1 MADKTLGRKIIFEGI
16 TGSKLYGT
24 DLPTSDDDF
33 TGVFLPSVD
42 DLLGLQ
48 HCAGEW
54 SFSEK
59 LSQGPRNTAGDT
71 DRKFFSLQRF
81 FTLVGKGQPTQ
92 LEIFFCPPGKTIQTS
107 PEWEIIQANKDIFIS
122 QDGIQPFLGFA
133 RAQAHK
139 AVIKGN
145 NLNLINKLLTGFEHT
160 KLDSDAKLYDY
171 LEPKPGEPLGYW
183 LFGQEIPSSVNEFGY
198 TLVEIAGRSYD
209 PAIRAKM
216 FVKSLKELLSRYGS
230 RTADAA
236 DNGYDYK
243 SLLHC
248 IRLLYQA
255 EEFLLT
261 GHLTFPRPPAEIDHL
276 MSIRHKQWPEGDFD
290 LQQYILDWEDRI
302 KKDIIPKSPLP
313 KKPNW
318 VKINRL
324 CTELLRRAIIC

>member
-1 MADKTLGRKIIFEGI
+1 METTI
-16 TGSKLYGT
+16 TYRFRVKDSRTRNLLLQMKYEVNLVFMSTGNRDSFHLFRIASLQKFH
-24 DLPTSDDDF
+24 SHDF
-33 TGVFLPSVD
+33 T
-42 DLLGLQ
+42 
-48 HCAGEW
+48 
-54 SFSEK
+54 
-59 LSQGPRNTAGDT
+59 R
-71 DRKFFSLQRF
+71 
-81 FTLVGKGQPTQ
+81 
-92 LEIFFCPPGKTIQTS
+92 LEIFSLVVCLTCIP
-107 PEWEIIQANKDIFIS
+107 ALKD
-122 QDGIQPFLGFA
+122 
-133 RAQAHK
+133 
-139 AVIKGN
+139 
-145 NLNLINKLLTGFEHT
+145 
-160 KLDSDAKLYDY
+160 
-171 LEPKPGEPLGYW
+171 
-183 LFGQEIPSSVNEFGY
+183 
-198 TLVEIAGRSYD
+198 
-209 PAIRAKM
+209 
-216 FVKSLKELLSRYGS
+216 GS